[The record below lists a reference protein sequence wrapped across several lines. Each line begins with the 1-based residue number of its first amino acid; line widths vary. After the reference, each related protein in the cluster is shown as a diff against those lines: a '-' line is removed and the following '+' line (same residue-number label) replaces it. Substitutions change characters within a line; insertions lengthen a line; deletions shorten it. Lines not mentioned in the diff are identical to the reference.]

1 VQAQDLDAGLPCTF
15 AIWAFTPFCD
25 EQVVQECRLFVLGV
39 PMNHFK
45 TGGNFFQREQE
56 RAGGI
61 HRREIG

>member
-1 VQAQDLDAGLPCTF
+1 
-15 AIWAFTPFCD
+15 
-25 EQVVQECRLFVLGV
+25 
-39 PMNHFK
+39 MNHFK